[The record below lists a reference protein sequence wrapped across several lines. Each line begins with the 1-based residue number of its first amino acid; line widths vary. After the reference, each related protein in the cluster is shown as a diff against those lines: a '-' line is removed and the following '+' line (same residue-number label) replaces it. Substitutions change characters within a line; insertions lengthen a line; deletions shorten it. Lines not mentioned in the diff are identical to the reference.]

1 MEQEAKRIF
10 AQLDDDGSGTL
21 EISEL
26 RVVLERLYNKFVA
39 AAKLQEVLE
48 AVDGDDDGKIES
60 NSGVLST
67 VLGSTFS
74 SNLIRPY
81 FYSTFYL
88 SLFSE

>member
-60 NSGVLST
+60 TREYCLPYSEVLL
-67 VLGSTFS
+67 VR
-74 SNLIRPY
+74 I
-81 FYSTFYL
+81 
-88 SLFSE
+88 